1 MHEILTKQFQAVE
14 LLHRQGNLKKKR
26 FVVQESSILVYKM
39 KEKQQLSIK
48 CVGIVNFKVLKV
60 G

>member
-1 MHEILTKQFQAVE
+1 MHEIF
-14 LLHRQGNLKKKR
+14 R